1 MATFIDFSDM
11 APKLGDMEK
20 RNAHRQRV
28 FKAGMIEFPGGAF
41 SCVVRNLSDTGAN
54 LDVPSVI
61 GIPHEFTL
69 IIPTAQFRFLCRAV
83 WRSERRIGAA
93 FALSAAS

>member
-1 MATFIDFSDM
+1 MTTFIHFLDI

-20 RNAHRQRV
+20 RTAHRKRV

-69 IIPTAQFRFLCRAV
+69 SIPTAQFRFSCRAV
-83 WRSERRIGAA
+83 WRSDRRIGVA
-93 FALSAAS
+93 FA